1 MTRRILTSLAVG
13 VLVAFSPL
21 EDAIGLR
28 VVNVLGVEGVWCGTQ
43 SAYDGITTPDPNVLY
58 FIKEV

>member
-21 EDAIGLR
+21 APTI
-28 VVNVLGVEGVWCGTQ
+28 
-43 SAYDGITTPDPNVLY
+43 PDPPDASTLY
-58 FIKEV
+58 VITEP

>member
-21 EDAIGLR
+21 APTI
-28 VVNVLGVEGVWCGTQ
+28 
-43 SAYDGITTPDPNVLY
+43 PDPADFATAAQGVLADSAVQPGDLTTALSNR
-58 FIKEV
+58 IITEP